1 MDGVLDDDM
10 LLLAVAVVY
19 PLLSETPT
27 QRTFSTPSHETFD
40 SPDVRS
46 HYRSLPPP
54 ESRNT
59 LDAIFDHHIIH
70 LMRLLQRPISRRLCD
85 VSYVY
90 IYNPL
95 HGRIPLSRFSFAIRC
110 CLLSLDRPAAFLVQ
124 RWCWG
129 IIVLYRSR
137 CRVRLRKTGDI
148 QAHCRR
154 GPLLTKQKYII
165 TS

>member
-1 MDGVLDDDM
+1 LYTRCCLKHPHSGRS
-10 LLLAVAVVY
+10 A
-19 PLLSETPT
+19 
-27 QRTFSTPSHETFD
+27 QRATKHLTARMCDLTTGAFHP
-40 SPDVRS
+40 RS
-46 HYRSLPPP
+46 R
-54 ESRNT
+54 ET